1 MENWSEHIWKAGE
14 ALYSRILRHPFIREL
29 AAGSLSPDKF
39 ARYLAQDELYL
50 PRYCSL
56 MHRLA
61 DLLSGDGDR
70 IFMHGFADAG
80 GESEQAMHRL
90 LIERFSVNTAVPPSE
105 VTEAYCSWM
114 ESAVTA
120 GNAAVATAAMLPCS
134 WVYNCVGLHVRS
146 TARLEGNPYREWIEE
161 YGDEAYGRSVMRM
174 VAIADS
180 LAAVS
185 GAADVERMGKA
196 FLEALGL
203 EFAFW
208 DYGYSGVVRNTI
220 GKTST

>member
-61 DLLSGDGDR
+61 DLLPDEGDR
-70 IFMHGFADAG
+70 FFMHEFADAG

-90 LIERFSVNTAVPPSE
+90 LMERFSVDTAAAPSE
-105 VTEAYCSWM
+105 VTEAYCTWM
-114 ESAVTA
+114 ESAVA
-120 GNAAVATAAMLPCS
+120 SGNVAVATAAMLPCS
-134 WVYNCVGLHVRS
+134 WVYNNVGEYVRS

-161 YGDEAYGRSVMRM
+161 YGDDAYGCSVMRM

-208 DYGYSGVVRNTI
+208 DYGYSGVVRNPI

>member
-14 ALYSRILRHPFIREL
+14 ALYSRILRHPFIKEL
-29 AAGSLSPDKF
+29 ADGSLAPDKF
-39 ARYLAQDELYL
+39 ARYLAQDEIYL

-61 DLLSGDGDR
+61 DLLPGDGDR
-70 IFMHGFADAG
+70 TFMHGFADAG

-90 LIERFSVNTAVPPSE
+90 LIERFSVDTSVPPSE

-114 ESAVTA
+114 EAAVTA

-134 WVYNCVGLHVRS
+134 WVYNCVGVHVRS

-161 YGDEAYGRSVMRM
+161 YGDEAYGRTVMRM

-180 LAAVS
+180 LAYAS
-185 GAADVERMGKA
+185 GPQVAGRMDKA
-196 FLEALGL
+196 FLEALGF

-208 DYGYSGVVRNTI
+208 DYGYSGQDRNTI

>member
-14 ALYSRILRHPFIREL
+14 ALYSRILRHPFIMEL

-61 DLLSGDGDR
+61 DLLPDEGDR
-70 IFMHGFADAG
+70 TFMHGFADAG

-90 LIERFSVNTAVPPSE
+90 LMERFSVDTAAAPSE
-105 VTEAYCSWM
+105 VTEAYCTWM
-114 ESAVTA
+114 ESAVA
-120 GNAAVATAAMLPCS
+120 SGNVAVATAAMLPCS
-134 WVYNCVGLHVRS
+134 WVYNCVGVHVRS

-161 YGDEAYGRSVMRM
+161 YGDEAYGRTVMRM

-208 DYGYSGVVRNTI
+208 DYGYSGVVRNSI

>member
-1 MENWSEHIWKAGE
+1 MENWSENIWKAGE
-14 ALYSRILRHPFIREL
+14 FLYSRILRHPFIKEL
-29 AAGSLSPDKF
+29 ADGSLAPDKF
-39 ARYLAQDELYL
+39 ARYLAQDEIYL

-61 DLLSGDGDR
+61 DLLPGEGDR
-70 IFMHGFADAG
+70 FFIHEFADAG
-80 GESEQAMHRL
+80 GESEQAMHRM

-180 LAAVS
+180 LAYAS
-185 GAADVERMGKA
+185 GLQVAGRMDKA
-196 FLEALGL
+196 FLEALGF

-208 DYGYSGVVRNTI
+208 DYGYSGQDRNII

>member
-1 MENWSEHIWKAGE
+1 MDGVRRRA
-14 ALYSRILRHPFIREL
+14 
-29 AAGSLSPDKF
+29 
-39 ARYLAQDELYL
+39 
-50 PRYCSL
+50 
-56 MHRLA
+56 
-61 DLLSGDGDR
+61 SGN
-70 IFMHGFADAG
+70 
-80 GESEQAMHRL
+80 
-90 LIERFSVNTAVPPSE
+90 V
-105 VTEAYCSWM
+105 
-114 ESAVTA
+114 
-120 GNAAVATAAMLPCS
+120 AVATAAMLPCS
-134 WVYNCVGLHVRS
+134 WVYNNVGEYVRS

-161 YGDEAYGRSVMRM
+161 YGDEAYGCSVMRM

-208 DYGYSGVVRNTI
+208 DYGYSGVVRNSI